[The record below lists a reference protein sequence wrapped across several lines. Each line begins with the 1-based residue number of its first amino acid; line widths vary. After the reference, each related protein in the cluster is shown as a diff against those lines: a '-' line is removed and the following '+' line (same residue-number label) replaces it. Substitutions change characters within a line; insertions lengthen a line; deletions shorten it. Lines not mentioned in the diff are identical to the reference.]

1 MVMVV
6 VVCVGMLACGWI
18 ADWEVPPEGPGGLGT
33 LKKKAF
39 LSEEPDTRS
48 LGLQRNEVRFGP

>member
-1 MVMVV
+1 MVV

-18 ADWEVPPEGPGGLGT
+18 ADWEVPPEGPGGLGR